1 MKILVSACLMGQ
13 NCKYNGGNNYS
24 EKVMEFVTGHE
35 VIAVCPESLG
45 GLPIPRV
52 PSEIKDGTVINR
64 EGVSVDKEFREG
76 AQKALKIA
84 LDNNV
89 DLAILQ
95 SRSPSCGTKEVY
107 DGTFSGT
114 KIPGKGIFAQLL
126 ADAGIKTVDPE
137 DL

>member
-1 MKILVSACLMGQ
+1 MKILVSACLLGQ

-24 EKVMEFVTGHE
+24 EKVMKFLTGHE

-64 EGVSVDKEFREG
+64 EGKSVDAEFRLG
-76 AQKALKIA
+76 AERALKIA

-107 DGTFSGT
+107 DGSFSGT

-126 ADAGIKTVDPE
+126 ASAGIKAIDPE
-137 DL
+137 DI

>member
-76 AQKALKIA
+76 AAKALKIA
-84 LDNNV
+84 LDNDV

-126 ADAGIKTVDPE
+126 AEAGIKAVEPN

>member
-76 AQKALKIA
+76 AAKALKIA
-84 LDNNV
+84 LDNDV

-126 ADAGIKTVDPE
+126 AEAGIKMLDPE
-137 DL
+137 DI

>member
-1 MKILVSACLMGQ
+1 MKFVS
-13 NCKYNGGNNYS
+13 
-24 EKVMEFVTGHE
+24 GHE

-76 AQKALKIA
+76 AAKALKIA
-84 LDNNV
+84 LDNDV

-126 ADAGIKTVDPE
+126 ADAGIKTIDVA

>member
-76 AQKALKIA
+76 AAKALKIA
-84 LDNNV
+84 LDNDV

-95 SRSPSCGTKEVY
+95 SRSPSCATKEVY

-126 ADAGIKTVDPE
+126 SDAGIKAVEPN